1 MHKTLGLL
9 AAAALSAGSA
19 HAALFNTGPSL
30 PAPAG
35 PTVEH
40 STSQDDRLVDWT
52 TGQVVLK
59 LPKFDA
65 SLGTLHTVT
74 LRFSGELLTSY
85 MFSTLDSTSQTVTP
99 TLKGDMRYSLPGGS
113 SQTLDLEMTASV
125 PLGPNTSV
133 NGLLQAFGTLEHTI
147 HTGLLDYI
155 GTGTFDIEVL
165 ATGNWSF
172 LSTGNIDDCDAPTY
186 GHPQARV
193 TCGYATAQ
201 VPEPS
206 ALALVGLALAAAA
219 MTRRRRA

>member
-30 PAPAG
+30 PPPAG
-35 PTVEH
+35 PTIAH
-40 STSQDDRLVDWT
+40 SASQDDRVLDWT
-52 TGQVVLK
+52 AGQVVLK

-99 TLKGDMRYSLPGGS
+99 TLKGDMRYGLPGGG
-113 SQTLDLEMTASV
+113 SQTLDLEMTAPV
-125 PLGPNTSV
+125 DLGPDTSV

-155 GTGTFDIEVL
+155 GPGTFDIEVL
-165 ATGNWSF
+165 ATANWSF
-172 LSTGNIDDCDAPTY
+172 QSTGNIDDFDAPTH
-186 GHPQARV
+186 GNTQARV
-193 TCGYATAQ
+193 TYGYTTAQ

-219 MTRRRRA
+219 LTRRRRA